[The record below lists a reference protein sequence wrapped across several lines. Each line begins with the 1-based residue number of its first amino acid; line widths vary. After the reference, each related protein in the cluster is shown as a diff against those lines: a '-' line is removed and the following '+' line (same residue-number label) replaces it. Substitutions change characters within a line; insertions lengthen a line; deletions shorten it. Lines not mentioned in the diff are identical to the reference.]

1 MSEPFATA
9 QDVIA
14 LSGNSYTADDVTRIT
29 TMLPLISDALRV
41 EATKVGKDLD
51 EMAEDSE
58 AYANTLKLVT
68 VDVVIRIMRQSMSG
82 DPMSQESQAGLG
94 YTWSGTYAVPGG
106 GLAAAIMK
114 NDLKRLG
121 LRRQRY
127 GMEDMYHETAWYASS
142 TDSEDN

>member
-9 QDVIA
+9 QEVIA
-14 LSGNSYTADDVTRIT
+14 LSGNTYTADDVTRISAL
-29 TMLPLISDALRV
+29 LPLISDTLRV
-41 EATKVGKDLD
+41 EAEKVGKDLD
-51 EMAEDSE
+51 EMAEAST
-58 AYANTLKLVT
+58 AYANTVKLVT
-68 VDVVIRIMRQSMSG
+68 VDIVIRIMRQSLSG
-82 DPMSQESQAGLG
+82 DPMSQESQSALG

-127 GMEDMYHETAWYASS
+127 GMEDMYHETPWYVS
-142 TDSEDN
+142 DSDE